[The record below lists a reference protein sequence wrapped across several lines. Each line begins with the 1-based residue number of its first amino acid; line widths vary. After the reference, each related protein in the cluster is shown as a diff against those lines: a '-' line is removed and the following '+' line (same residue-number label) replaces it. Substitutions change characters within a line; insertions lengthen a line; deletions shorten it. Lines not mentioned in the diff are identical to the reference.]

1 VNTEI
6 NFWINGR
13 CGVNGQLS
21 KHFNLKDYGLK
32 QFFGE
37 EKKFIPHN
45 VNCLCTP
52 ITSSSS
58 PSVQIFP
65 SALNYSTQI
74 SSGVVI
80 TVYVQ
85 KITQLQV
92 Q

>member
-1 VNTEI
+1 MR
-6 NFWINGR
+6 GR

-21 KHFNLKDYGLK
+21 KYYNLKDYELK
-32 QFFGE
+32 QFFGK

-45 VNCLCTP
+45 VNSLCTP

-58 PSVQIFP
+58 SVQILS
-65 SALNYSTQI
+65 SALNYSTEI
-74 SSGVVI
+74 FSGAAVI
-80 TVYVQ
+80 VHVQ